1 MGYQVRTMMGD
12 ERTKKE
18 VAMEEVSMDHKY
30 VAMRAGLMK
39 QEKCKW
45 NRCPYLWGFG
55 QRKLTR

>member
-1 MGYQVRTMMGD
+1 MMGD

-30 VAMRAGLMK
+30 VATRAGLMK